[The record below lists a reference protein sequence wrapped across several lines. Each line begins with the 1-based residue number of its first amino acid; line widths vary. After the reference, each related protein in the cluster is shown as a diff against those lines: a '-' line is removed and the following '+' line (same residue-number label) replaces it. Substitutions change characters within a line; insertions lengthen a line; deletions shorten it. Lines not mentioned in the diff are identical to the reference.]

1 MILNNYFYGG
11 VIVYGSYSALMRV
24 IDYWKNIELSKNAY
38 KILSERYFL
47 KTPSGDFLEKSWD
60 DVCRRV
66 ARIIATAELVNN
78 PKMNEKSVAEQLDE
92 VKMWESFFF
101 DFLKSRIFIPNSP
114 TLFNAGMGIRVE
126 LLWKPIEEMTL
137 EDYWEI
143 YKSRN
148 HLHMLSA
155 CFVVPVDDSIDG
167 IFESVKEYA
176 LITKAGGG
184 IGSNFSRLRS
194 KGSFV
199 AGTHGQASGPV
210 SFMHVFNSAVGVVEQ
225 GYRRRGALMGILN
238 IDHPDIEEFI
248 MAKEGNDGEKVLK
261 FFNISVGIPFDK
273 QELLRLYMED
283 GELELKHPKSS
294 TSKKVKVR
302 EIIGKMARNAWKTGD
317 PGLAFL
323 GEMNKY
329 YAMYPEKVIE
339 STNPCGEI
347 GLAPYEACNLGS
359 IDVAKFYEKG
369 TFNWEAFSQATRLAV
384 RFLDNVIDVNVFP
397 LEKITKAVK
406 ESRRIGLGIMGF
418 ADLLYLLDIPYNEH
432 EGRQFAAD
440 LTAFMALHSH
450 DESNKLAQLKGNFPL
465 FENSRYYREDNF
477 APFAMGMSKYD
488 EELKEVFK
496 QSKNGKRNVAV
507 LTIAPTGSISN
518 IADTSSGLEPN
529 FLLAYVRYMNKHDGT
544 REPLFYVNKVLESKL
559 APEILEKIKE
569 RLVESGS
576 LRNIPEV
583 PENIKRIFVTAM
595 DISPMDHLLMQDA
608 FQRYVDNNIS
618 KTINMPNTATEED
631 VLNIYLEAMKLNIR
645 GLTIYRDGSLQ
656 TQVLT
661 SAKKL
666 KTKDAPKVQFFVL
679 DEKHKLRPKP
689 RKETLRSV
697 TRKFKSDTGTT
708 YITVSFDD
716 NGEAVE
722 IFLSNGTEL
731 AEAIGRLSSI
741 ALRAGVSAEEILEQ
755 LRKVKGSYTP
765 NLAQEIKS
773 AVDDFVEL
781 WGETQTEG
789 IDSFLIDGT
798 TKTPEEIEKFVT
810 ANDLHWSEGYY
821 VDADGNL
828 YCPSCLSK
836 NSILKQEGCTSCK
849 KCGWSKCS

>member
-1 MILNNYFYGG
+1 MKQFNAL
-11 VIVYGSYSALMRV
+11 SALVNHWSRV
-24 IDYWKNIELSKNAY
+24 DPSMNAY
-38 KILSERYFL
+38 KILAERYFL
-47 KTPSGDFLEKSWD
+47 KTPEGEFLEKEWS

-66 ARIIATAELVNN
+66 ARVVATAELVNN
-78 PKMNEKSVAEQLDE
+78 PSLQGATDDEKLGT
-92 VKMWESFFF
+92 VKSWEDTFYNFM
-101 DFLKSRIFIPNSP
+101 LSRIFIPNSP
-114 TLFNAGMGIRVE
+114 TLFNAGMGVRHE
-126 LLWKPIEEMTL
+126 LLWKPIDEMNL

-143 YKSRN
+143 YNSRN

-155 CFVVPVDDSIDG
+155 CFVVPIEDSIDN
-167 IFESVKEYA
+167 IFNSVKEYA

-184 IGSNFSRLRS
+184 IGSNFSRLRP

-248 MAKEGNDGEKVLK
+248 TAKEGNDGEKVLK
-261 FFNISVGIPFDK
+261 FFNISVGIPMDR
-273 QELLRLYMED
+273 QELLKLYMED
-283 GELELKHPKSS
+283 GEIELHHPKYAGERR
-294 TSKKVKVR
+294 VKVR
-302 EIIGKMARNAWKTGD
+302 EIINRMARNAWKTGD

-329 YAMYPEKVIE
+329 YAMYPEMKIE

-359 IDVAKFYEKG
+359 VDVAKFYMNGE
-369 TFNWEAFSQATRLAV
+369 FNWEAFAQATRLAV
-384 RFLDNVIDVNVFP
+384 RFLDNIIDVNVFP
-397 LEKITKAVK
+397 LDKITEAVRN
-406 ESRRIGLGIMGF
+406 SRRIGLGIMGF
-418 ADLLYLLDIPYNEH
+418 ADLLYQLDIQYDSP

-440 LTAFMALHSH
+440 MTAFMALHGH
-450 DESNKLAQLKGNFPL
+450 DESNKLAHEKGNFPL
-465 FENSRYYREDNF
+465 FEKSRYAREEDF
-477 APFAMGMSKYD
+477 APFAMGMSRFD
-488 EELKEVFK
+488 EELKQVMKE
-496 QSKNGKRNVAV
+496 SKNGKRNVAV

-529 FLLAYVRYMNKHDGT
+529 FMIAYVRYMNKHDGT
-544 REPLFYVNKVLESKL
+544 KEALFYINKILESKL
-559 APEILEKIKE
+559 EPTVLEKIKDK
-569 RLVESGS
+569 LVEIGS
-576 LRNIPEV
+576 LKNFEEIPENV
-583 PENIKRIFVTAM
+583 RKVFVTAM
-595 DISPMDHLLMQDA
+595 DILPMDHLLMQDA

-618 KTINMPNTATEED
+618 KTINMPNSATEED
-631 VLNIYLEAMKLNIR
+631 VLNIYLEAMKFNIR

-661 SAKKL
+661 STKTL

-689 RKETLRSV
+689 RKDTLRSV
-697 TRKFKSDTGTT
+697 TRKLKAETGTT

-741 ALRAGVSAEEILEQ
+741 ALRAGVSADEILEQ
-755 LRKVKGSYTP
+755 LRKVKGTYTP
-765 NLAQEIKS
+765 TLAKEIKS

-781 WGETQTEG
+781 WGETTSENY
-789 IDSFLIDGT
+789 DTFVIDGT
-798 TKTPEEIEKFVT
+798 VKSAEEIEKFVT
-810 ANDLHWSEGYY
+810 ANGLQWSEGFY
-821 VDADGNL
+821 VDSDGNT

>member
-1 MILNNYFYGG
+1 MKQF
-11 VIVYGSYSALMRV
+11 SALSALVNHWSHVDPSM
-24 IDYWKNIELSKNAY
+24 NAY
-38 KILSERYFL
+38 KILTERYFL
-47 KTPSGDFLEKSWD
+47 KTPEGEFLEKEWS

-66 ARIIATAELVNN
+66 ARVVATAELVNN
-78 PKMNEKSVAEQLDE
+78 PSLQDATDDEKLGT
-92 VKMWESFFF
+92 VKFWEDTFYNFM
-101 DFLKSRIFIPNSP
+101 LSRIFIPNSP
-114 TLFNAGMGIRVE
+114 TLFNAGMGVRHE
-126 LLWKPIEEMTL
+126 LLWKPIDEMNL

-143 YKSRN
+143 YNSRN

-155 CFVVPVDDSIDG
+155 CFVVPIEDSIES
-167 IFESVKEYA
+167 IFNSVKEYA

-184 IGSNFSRLRS
+184 IGSNFSRLRP

-248 MAKEGNDGEKVLK
+248 TAKEGNDGEKVLK
-261 FFNISVGIPFDK
+261 FFNISVGIPMDR
-273 QELLRLYMED
+273 QELLKLYMED
-283 GELELKHPKSS
+283 GEIELHHPKYVGERR
-294 TSKKVKVR
+294 VKVR
-302 EIIGKMARNAWKTGD
+302 EIINRMARNAWKTGD

-329 YAMYPEKVIE
+329 YAMYPEMKIE

-359 IDVAKFYEKG
+359 IDVAKFYMNGE
-369 TFNWEAFSQATRLAV
+369 FNWEAFAQATRLAV
-384 RFLDNVIDVNVFP
+384 RFLDNIIDVNVFP
-397 LEKITKAVK
+397 LDKITEAVRN
-406 ESRRIGLGIMGF
+406 SRRIGLGIMGF
-418 ADLLYLLDIPYNEH
+418 ADLLYQLDIQYDSP

-440 LTAFMALHSH
+440 MTAFMALHGH
-450 DESNKLAQLKGNFPL
+450 DESNKLAHEKGSFPL
-465 FENSRYYREDNF
+465 FEKSRYAREEDF
-477 APFAMGMSKYD
+477 APFAMGMSRFD
-488 EELKEVFK
+488 EELKQVMKE
-496 QSKNGKRNVAV
+496 SKNGKRNVAV

-529 FLLAYVRYMNKHDGT
+529 FLIAYVRYMNKHDGT
-544 REPLFYVNKVLESKL
+544 KEALFYINKILESKL
-559 APEILEKIKE
+559 EPTVLEKIKDK
-569 RLVESGS
+569 LVEIGS
-576 LRNIPEV
+576 VKNFEEIPENV
-583 PENIKRIFVTAM
+583 RKVFVTAM

-618 KTINMPNTATEED
+618 KTINMPNSATEED

-661 SAKKL
+661 STKTL

-689 RKETLRSV
+689 RKDTLRSV
-697 TRKFKSDTGTT
+697 TRKLKTETGTT

-741 ALRAGVSAEEILEQ
+741 ALRAGVSADEILEQ
-755 LRKVKGSYTP
+755 LRKVKGTYTP
-765 NLAQEIKS
+765 TLAKEIKS

-781 WGETQTEG
+781 WGETTSENY
-789 IDSFLIDGT
+789 DTFVIDGT
-798 TKTPEEIEKFVT
+798 VKSAEEIEKFVT
-810 ANDLHWSEGYY
+810 ANGLQWSEGFY
-821 VDADGNL
+821 VDSDGNT

>member
-1 MILNNYFYGG
+1 MYSTLTS
-11 VIVYGSYSALMRV
+11 VIEH
-24 IDYWKNIELSKNAY
+24 WKDVELSKNAY

-47 KTPSGDFLEKSWD
+47 KTPSGEFLEKSWD
-60 DVCRRV
+60 DICRRV
-66 ARIIATAELVNN
+66 ARVIATAELVNN
-78 PKMNEKSVAEQLDE
+78 PELKEKSPFEQLDE
-92 VKMWESFFF
+92 VKFWESTFF

-114 TLFNAGMGIRVE
+114 TLFNAGMGVRHE
-126 LLWKPIEEMTL
+126 LLWKSIDDMTL

-143 YKSRN
+143 YNSRN

-155 CFVVPVDDSIDG
+155 CFVVPVEDSIEG
-167 IFESVKEYA
+167 IFEAVKEYA

-184 IGSNFSRLRS
+184 IGSNFSRLRP

-248 MAKEGNDGEKVLK
+248 TAKEGNDGEKVLK
-261 FFNISVGIPFDK
+261 FFNISVGITMDR
-273 QELLRLYMED
+273 QELLKLYMED
-283 GELELKHPKSS
+283 GEIELKHPKCNG
-294 TSKKVKVR
+294 SKRVKVR
-302 EIIGKMARNAWKTGD
+302 ELINKIAKNAWKTGD

-323 GEMNKY
+323 SEMNKY
-329 YAMYPEKVIE
+329 YAMYPEMTIE

-359 IDVAKFYEKG
+359 IDVAKFYMNGE
-369 TFNWEAFSQATRLAV
+369 FNWEAFAQATRLAV
-384 RFLDNVIDVNVFP
+384 RFLDDVIDVNVFP
-397 LEKITKAVK
+397 LEKIRKAVTD
-406 ESRRIGLGIMGF
+406 SRRIGLGIMGF
-418 ADLLYLLDIPYNEH
+418 ADLLYMMDIPYNSH

-440 LTAFMALHSH
+440 MTAYMAIHGH
-450 DESNKLAQLKGNFPL
+450 DESNKLAQLKGSFPL
-465 FENSRYYREDNF
+465 FEKSRYYREEGF

-488 EELKEVFK
+488 NELKEVFK
-496 QSKNGKRNVAV
+496 ESKKGKRNVAV

-544 REPLFYVNKVLESKL
+544 KEALFYINKVLESKL
-559 APEILEKIKE
+559 DKEILGKVKDKLVEKGSLQDIPEIPEEIKK
-569 RLVESGS
+569 V
-576 LRNIPEV
+576 
-583 PENIKRIFVTAM
+583 FVTAM

-618 KTINMPNTATEED
+618 KTINMPNSATEED

-661 SAKKL
+661 SAKNL

-697 TRKFKSDTGTT
+697 TRKFKAESGTT

-755 LRKVKGSYTP
+755 LKKVKGTYTP
-765 NLAQEIKS
+765 ALAKEIKL

-781 WGETQTEG
+781 WGEKPAEE
-789 IDSFLIDGT
+789 IDTFVIDGT
-798 TKTPEEIEKFVT
+798 IKTAEEIEKFVT
-810 ANDLHWSEGYY
+810 ANGLQWSEGYY
-821 VDADGNL
+821 IDADGNT

-836 NSILKQEGCTSCK
+836 NSIIKQEGCTSCR

>member
-1 MILNNYFYGG
+1 MYSTLTS
-11 VIVYGSYSALMRV
+11 VIEH
-24 IDYWKNIELSKNAY
+24 WKDVELSKNAY

-47 KTPSGDFLEKSWD
+47 KTPSGEFLEKSWD
-60 DVCRRV
+60 DICRRV
-66 ARIIATAELVNN
+66 ARVIATAELVNN
-78 PKMNEKSVAEQLDE
+78 PELKEKSPFEQLDE
-92 VKMWESFFF
+92 VKFWESTFF

-114 TLFNAGMGIRVE
+114 TLFNAGMGVRHE
-126 LLWKPIEEMTL
+126 LLWKSIDDMTL

-143 YKSRN
+143 YNSRN

-155 CFVVPVDDSIDG
+155 CFVVPVEDSIEG
-167 IFESVKEYA
+167 IFEAVKEYA

-184 IGSNFSRLRS
+184 IGSNFSRLRP

-248 MAKEGNDGEKVLK
+248 TAKEGNDGEKVLK
-261 FFNISVGIPFDK
+261 FFNISVGITMDR
-273 QELLRLYMED
+273 QELLKLYMED
-283 GELELKHPKSS
+283 GEIELKHPKCNG
-294 TSKKVKVR
+294 SKRVKVR
-302 EIIGKMARNAWKTGD
+302 ELINKIAKNAWKTGD

-323 GEMNKY
+323 SEMNKY
-329 YAMYPEKVIE
+329 YAMYPEMTIE

-359 IDVAKFYEKG
+359 IDVAKFYMNGE
-369 TFNWEAFSQATRLAV
+369 FYWEAFARATRLAV
-384 RFLDNVIDVNVFP
+384 RFLDDVIDVNVFP
-397 LEKITKAVK
+397 LEKIRKAVTD
-406 ESRRIGLGIMGF
+406 SRRIGLGIMGF
-418 ADLLYLLDIPYNEH
+418 ADLLYMMDIPYNSH

-440 LTAFMALHSH
+440 MTAYMAIHGH
-450 DESNKLAQLKGNFPL
+450 DESNKLAQLKGSFPL
-465 FENSRYYREDNF
+465 FEKSRYYREDEF

-488 EELKEVFK
+488 NELKEVFK
-496 QSKNGKRNVAV
+496 ESKKGKRNVAV

-544 REPLFYVNKVLESKL
+544 KEALFYVNKVLESKL
-559 APEILEKIKE
+559 NKEILERVKDK
-569 RLVESGS
+569 LVERGS
-576 LRNIPEV
+576 LQDIPEI
-583 PENIKRIFVTAM
+583 PEEIKRVFVTAM

-618 KTINMPNTATEED
+618 KTINMPNSATEED
-631 VLNIYLEAMKLNIR
+631 VLNIYLEAIKLNIR

-661 SAKKL
+661 SAKNL

-697 TRKFKSDTGTT
+697 TRKFKAESGTT

-755 LRKVKGSYTP
+755 LKKVKGTYTP
-765 NLAQEIKS
+765 ALAKEIKL

-781 WGETQTEG
+781 WGEKPAEE
-789 IDSFLIDGT
+789 IDTFVIDGT
-798 TKTPEEIEKFVT
+798 IKTAEEIEKFVT
-810 ANDLHWSEGYY
+810 ANGLQWSEGYY
-821 VDADGNL
+821 IDADGNT

-836 NSILKQEGCTSCK
+836 NSIIKQEGCTSCR

>member
-1 MILNNYFYGG
+1 MLNSGRENSMSS
-11 VIVYGSYSALMRV
+11 VYSTLNKF
-24 IDYWKNIELSKNAY
+24 IDYWKNIEPSKNAY

-47 KTPSGDFLEKSWD
+47 KTPSGEYLETKWSD
-60 DVCRRV
+60 ICRRV
-66 ARIIATAELVNN
+66 ARVIATAELVNN
-78 PKMNEKSVAEQLDE
+78 PAIESKSDSEKLDE
-92 VKMWESFFF
+92 VKFWEETFYN
-101 DFLKSRIFIPNSP
+101 FLLSRIFIPNSP
-114 TLFNAGMGIRVE
+114 TLFNAGMGVRHE
-126 LLWKPIEEMTL
+126 LLWKPIEQMTL

-143 YKSRN
+143 YNSRN

-155 CFVVPVDDSIDG
+155 CFVVPVEDSIEG
-167 IFESVKEYA
+167 IFDAVKEYA

-184 IGSNFSRLRS
+184 IGSNFSRLRP

-248 MAKEGNDGEKVLK
+248 TAKEGNDGEKVLK
-261 FFNISVGIPFDK
+261 FFNISVGITMPRE
-273 QELLRLYMED
+273 ELLKLYTED
-283 GELELKHPKSS
+283 GEIELKHPKCN
-294 TSKKVKVR
+294 TTRKVKVR
-302 EIIGKMARNAWKTGD
+302 ELIKKMAKNAWKTGD

-323 GEMNKY
+323 SEMNKY
-329 YAMYPEKVIE
+329 YAMYPEMVIE

-359 IDVAKFYEKG
+359 IDVAKFYLNGK
-369 TFNWEAFSQATRLAV
+369 FDWEAFGEATRLAV

-406 ESRRIGLGIMGF
+406 DSRRIGLGIMGF
-418 ADLLYLLDIPYNEH
+418 ADLLYLLDIPYDSP

-440 LTAFMALHSH
+440 MTAFMAIQGHS
-450 DESNKLAQLKGNFPL
+450 ESNRLAKEKGSFPL
-465 FENSRYYREDNF
+465 FEKSRYYREEGF
-477 APFAMGMSKYD
+477 APFAMGMSKFDD
-488 EELKEVFK
+488 ELRQVLSE
-496 QSKNGKRNVAV
+496 SKYGKRNVAV

-529 FLLAYVRYMNKHDGT
+529 FLLAYVRYMNKHDGGK
-544 REPLFYVNKVLESKL
+544 EALFYVNKVLEQKL
-559 APEILEKIKE
+559 DKEMLERIKD
-569 RLVESGS
+569 RLVEKGS
-576 LRNIPEV
+576 LKDIPEV
-583 PENIKRIFVTAM
+583 PEHIKRVFVTAM

-618 KTINMPNTATEED
+618 KTINMPNSATEED
-631 VLNIYLEAMKLNIR
+631 VLNIYLEALKLNIR

-661 SAKKL
+661 SAKNL

-689 RKETLRSV
+689 RKDTLRSV
-697 TRKFKSDTGTT
+697 TRKFKTESGTT

-755 LRKVKGSYTP
+755 LRKVKGTYTP
-765 NLAQEIKS
+765 ALAKEIKN
-773 AVDDFVEL
+773 AIDDFVEL
-781 WGETQTEG
+781 WGETPAET
-789 IDSFLIDGT
+789 IDTFVIDGT
-798 TKTPEEIEKFVT
+798 AKTAEEIEKFVT
-810 ANDLHWSEGYY
+810 ANGLQWAEGYY
-821 VDADGNL
+821 VDADGNT

-836 NSILKQEGCTSCK
+836 NSIIKQEGCTSCR

>member
-1 MILNNYFYGG
+1 MYE
-11 VIVYGSYSALMRV
+11 SYSSLMRS
-24 IDYWKNIELSKNAY
+24 IDYWKGVEPSRNAY
-38 KILSERYFL
+38 KILTERYFL
-47 KTPSGDFLEKSWD
+47 KTPAGEFLENSWD
-60 DVCRRV
+60 DICRRV
-66 ARIIATAELVNN
+66 ARVIATAELVNN
-78 PKMNEKSVAEQLDE
+78 PIMKEKSPAEQLDE
-92 VKMWESFFF
+92 VKFWENLFF
-101 DFLKSRIFIPNSP
+101 DLLKSRIFIPNSP
-114 TLFNAGMGIRVE
+114 TLFNAGMGVRLE
-126 LLWKPIEEMTL
+126 LLWKPIEEMSL

-143 YKSRN
+143 YNSRN

-155 CFVVPVDDSIDG
+155 CFVVPVDDSIEG

-184 IGSNFSRLRS
+184 IGSNFSRLRP

-248 MAKEGNDGEKVLK
+248 TAKEGNDGEKVLK

-273 QELLRLYMED
+273 QELLKLYMED
-283 GELELKHPKSS
+283 GELELRHPKS
-294 TSKKVKVR
+294 TVTKKVKVR
-302 EIIGKMARNAWKTGD
+302 DLINKMAKNAWKTGD

-329 YAMYPEKVIE
+329 YAMYPEMTIE

-359 IDVAKFYEKG
+359 IDVAKFYENG
-369 TFNWEAFSQATRLAV
+369 TFNWDAFAEATRLAV

-397 LEKITKAVK
+397 LEKITKAVRD
-406 ESRRIGLGIMGF
+406 SRRIGLGIMGF

-440 LTAFMALHSH
+440 LTAFMALHGH
-450 DESNKLAQLKGNFPL
+450 DESNKLAQIKGSFPA
-465 FENSRYYREDNF
+465 FEKSRYYREDNF

-488 EELKEVFK
+488 EELRQVFRD
-496 QSKNGKRNVAV
+496 SKKGKRNVAV

-544 REPLFYVNKVLESKL
+544 KEALFYVNKVLESKL
-559 APEILEKIKE
+559 EPATVEMIKE

-576 LRNIPEV
+576 LKNIPEV
-583 PENIKRIFVTAM
+583 PENIKRVFVTAM

-618 KTINMPNTATEED
+618 KTINMPNSATEED

-661 SAKKL
+661 SAKNL

-697 TRKFKSDTGTT
+697 TRKFKTDTGTT

-755 LRKVKGSYTP
+755 LRKVKGTYTP
-765 NLAQEIKS
+765 NLAKEIKN
-773 AVDDFVEL
+773 AVDDFIEL

-789 IDSFLIDGT
+789 IDSLVIDGT
-798 TKTPEEIEKFVT
+798 VKTPEEIEKFVT
-810 ANDLHWSEGYY
+810 ANDLQWSEGYY
-821 VDADGNL
+821 IDADGNI

>member
-1 MILNNYFYGG
+1 MEELTDLYSLMNYWSH
-11 VIVYGSYSALMRV
+11 V
-24 IDYWKNIELSKNAY
+24 EPSKNAY
-38 KILSERYFL
+38 KILTERYFL
-47 KTPSGDFLEKSWD
+47 KTPAGDFLEKEWS

-66 ARIIATAELVNN
+66 ARVVATAELVNN
-78 PKMNEKSVAEQLDE
+78 PNLENSTGAEKLE
-92 VKMWESFFF
+92 VIKSWEEIFYNFM
-101 DFLKSRIFIPNSP
+101 LSRIFIPNSP
-114 TLFNAGMGIRVE
+114 TLFNAGMGADYA
-126 LLWKPIEEMTL
+126 LLWKPIEDMTL
-137 EDYWEI
+137 EEYQQI
-143 YKSRN
+143 YNSRN

-155 CFVVPVDDSIDG
+155 CFVVPVEDSIEN
-167 IFESVKEYA
+167 IFNAVKEYA

-184 IGSNFSRLRS
+184 IGSNFSKLRP

-248 MAKEGNDGEKVLK
+248 TAKEGNDGEKVLK
-261 FFNISVGIPFDK
+261 FFNISVGIPMDK
-273 QELLRLYMED
+273 EELLRLYMED
-283 GELELKHPKSS
+283 GEIELRHPKYPGE
-294 TSKKVKVR
+294 KRVKIR
-302 EIIGKMARNAWKTGD
+302 SIIDRMAKNAWKTGD

-329 YAMYPEKVIE
+329 YAMYPEMQIE

-359 IDVAKFYEKG
+359 IDVAKFYMSGE
-369 TFNWEAFSQATRLAV
+369 FNWKAFAQASRLAV
-384 RFLDNVIDVNVFP
+384 RFLDNIIDVNVFP
-397 LEKITKAVK
+397 LEKITEAVRN
-406 ESRRIGLGIMGF
+406 SRRIGLGIMGF
-418 ADLLYLLDIPYNEH
+418 ADLLYHLDVPYDSAEA
-432 EGRQFAAD
+432 RQFAAD
-440 LTAFMALHSH
+440 MTAFMALHAH
-450 DESNKLAQLKGNFPL
+450 DESNKLGQEKGNFPL
-465 FENSRYYREDNF
+465 FEKSRYAKEENF
-477 APFAMGMSKYD
+477 APFAMGMSRFDD
-488 EELKEVFK
+488 ELRRVMKE
-496 QSKNGKRNVAV
+496 SKRAKRNVAV

-529 FLLAYVRYMNKHDGT
+529 FLIAYVRYMNKHDGT
-544 REPLFYVNKVLESKL
+544 KEALFYINKILESKL
-559 APEILEKIKE
+559 STEILDKIKDK
-569 RLVESGS
+569 LVEIGALSS
-576 LRNIPEV
+576 FDEV
-583 PENIKRIFVTAM
+583 PEDVKRVFVTAM
-595 DISPMDHLLMQDA
+595 DISPIDHLLMQDA

-656 TQVLT
+656 SQVLT
-661 SAKKL
+661 STKTL
-666 KTKDAPKVQFFVL
+666 RTKDAPKVQFFVL

-689 RKETLRSV
+689 RKDTLRSV
-697 TRKFKSDTGTT
+697 TRKLKTETGTT

-755 LRKVKGSYTP
+755 LRKVKGTYTP
-765 NLAQEIKS
+765 ALAKEIKS
-773 AVDDFVEL
+773 AIDDFVEL
-781 WGETQTEG
+781 WGETSSETF
-789 IDSFLIDGT
+789 DTFVIDGT
-798 TKTPEEIEKFVT
+798 VKTAEEIEKFVT
-810 ANDLHWSEGYY
+810 ANGLQWSEGYY
-821 VDADGNL
+821 VDSDGNT

-836 NSILKQEGCTSCK
+836 NSIVKQEGCTSCR

>member
-1 MILNNYFYGG
+1 MYSTLTS
-11 VIVYGSYSALMRV
+11 VIEH
-24 IDYWKNIELSKNAY
+24 WKDVELSKNAY

-47 KTPSGDFLEKSWD
+47 KTPSGEFLEKSWD
-60 DVCRRV
+60 DICRRV
-66 ARIIATAELVNN
+66 ARVIATAELVNN
-78 PKMNEKSVAEQLDE
+78 PELKEKSPFEQLDE
-92 VKMWESFFF
+92 VKFWESTFF

-114 TLFNAGMGIRVE
+114 TLFNAGMGVRHE
-126 LLWKPIEEMTL
+126 LLWKSIDDMTL

-143 YKSRN
+143 YNSRN

-155 CFVVPVDDSIDG
+155 CFVVPVEDSIEG
-167 IFESVKEYA
+167 IFEAVKEYA

-184 IGSNFSRLRS
+184 IGSNFSRLRP

-248 MAKEGNDGEKVLK
+248 TAKEGNDGEKVLK
-261 FFNISVGIPFDK
+261 FFNISVGITMDR
-273 QELLRLYMED
+273 QELLKLYMED
-283 GELELKHPKSS
+283 GEIELKHPKCNG
-294 TSKKVKVR
+294 SKRVKVR
-302 EIIGKMARNAWKTGD
+302 ELINKIAKNAWKTGD

-323 GEMNKY
+323 SEMNKY
-329 YAMYPEKVIE
+329 YAMYPEMTIE

-359 IDVAKFYEKG
+359 IDVAKFYMNGE
-369 TFNWEAFSQATRLAV
+369 FNWEAFAQATRLAV
-384 RFLDNVIDVNVFP
+384 RFLDDVIDVNVFP
-397 LEKITKAVK
+397 LEKIRKAVTD
-406 ESRRIGLGIMGF
+406 SRRIGLGIMGF
-418 ADLLYLLDIPYNEH
+418 ADLLYMMDIPYNSH

-440 LTAFMALHSH
+440 MTAYMAMHGH
-450 DESNKLAQLKGNFPL
+450 DESNKLAQLKGSFPL
-465 FENSRYYREDNF
+465 FEKSRYYREEGF

-488 EELKEVFK
+488 DELKEIFK
-496 QSKNGKRNVAV
+496 ESKKGKRNVAV

-544 REPLFYVNKVLESKL
+544 KEALFYINKVLESKL
-559 APEILEKIKE
+559 DKEILGKVKDKLVEKGSLQDIPEIPEEIKK
-569 RLVESGS
+569 V
-576 LRNIPEV
+576 
-583 PENIKRIFVTAM
+583 FVTAM

-618 KTINMPNTATEED
+618 KTINMPNSATEED

-661 SAKKL
+661 SAKNL

-697 TRKFKSDTGTT
+697 TRKFKAESGTT

-755 LRKVKGSYTP
+755 LKKVKGTYTP
-765 NLAQEIKS
+765 ALAKEIKL

-781 WGETQTEG
+781 WGEKPAEE
-789 IDSFLIDGT
+789 IDTFVIDGT
-798 TKTPEEIEKFVT
+798 IKTAEEIEKFVT
-810 ANDLHWSEGYY
+810 ANGLQWSEGYY
-821 VDADGNL
+821 IDADGNT

-836 NSILKQEGCTSCK
+836 NSIIKQEGCTSCR

>member
-1 MILNNYFYGG
+1 M
-11 VIVYGSYSALMRV
+11 
-24 IDYWKNIELSKNAY
+24 NAY
-38 KILSERYFL
+38 KILAERYFL
-47 KTPSGDFLEKSWD
+47 KTPEGEFLEKEWS

-66 ARIIATAELVNN
+66 ARVVATAELVNN
-78 PKMNEKSVAEQLDE
+78 PSLQGATDDEKLGT
-92 VKMWESFFF
+92 VKSWEDTFYNFM
-101 DFLKSRIFIPNSP
+101 LSRIFIPNSP
-114 TLFNAGMGIRVE
+114 TLFNAGMGVRHE
-126 LLWKPIEEMTL
+126 LLWKPIDEMNL

-143 YKSRN
+143 YNSRN

-155 CFVVPVDDSIDG
+155 CFVVPIEDSIDN
-167 IFESVKEYA
+167 IFNSVKEYA

-184 IGSNFSRLRS
+184 IGSNFSRLRP

-248 MAKEGNDGEKVLK
+248 TAKEGNDGEKVLK
-261 FFNISVGIPFDK
+261 FFNISVGIPMDR
-273 QELLRLYMED
+273 QELLKLYMED
-283 GELELKHPKSS
+283 GEIELHHPKYAGERR
-294 TSKKVKVR
+294 VKVR
-302 EIIGKMARNAWKTGD
+302 EIINRMARNAWKTGD

-329 YAMYPEKVIE
+329 YAMYPEMKIE

-359 IDVAKFYEKG
+359 VDVAKFYMNGE
-369 TFNWEAFSQATRLAV
+369 FNWEAFAQATRLAV
-384 RFLDNVIDVNVFP
+384 RFLDNIIDVNVFP
-397 LEKITKAVK
+397 LDKITEAVRN
-406 ESRRIGLGIMGF
+406 SRRIGLGIMGF
-418 ADLLYLLDIPYNEH
+418 ADLLYQLDIQYDSP

-440 LTAFMALHSH
+440 MTAFMALHGH
-450 DESNKLAQLKGNFPL
+450 DESNKLAHEKGNFPL
-465 FENSRYYREDNF
+465 FEKSRYAREEDF
-477 APFAMGMSKYD
+477 APFAMGMSRFD
-488 EELKEVFK
+488 EELKQVMKE
-496 QSKNGKRNVAV
+496 SKNGKRNVAV

-529 FLLAYVRYMNKHDGT
+529 FMIAYVRYMNKHDGT
-544 REPLFYVNKVLESKL
+544 KEALFYINKILESKL
-559 APEILEKIKE
+559 EPTVLEKIKDK
-569 RLVESGS
+569 LVEIGS
-576 LRNIPEV
+576 LKNFEEIPENV
-583 PENIKRIFVTAM
+583 RKVFVTAM
-595 DISPMDHLLMQDA
+595 DILPMDHLLMQDA

-618 KTINMPNTATEED
+618 KTINMPNSATEED
-631 VLNIYLEAMKLNIR
+631 VLNIYLEAMKFNIR

-661 SAKKL
+661 STKTL

-689 RKETLRSV
+689 RKDTLRSV
-697 TRKFKSDTGTT
+697 TRKLKAETGTT

-741 ALRAGVSAEEILEQ
+741 ALRAGVSADEILEQ
-755 LRKVKGSYTP
+755 LRKVKGTYTP
-765 NLAQEIKS
+765 TLAKEIKS

-781 WGETQTEG
+781 WGETTSENY
-789 IDSFLIDGT
+789 DTFVIDGT
-798 TKTPEEIEKFVT
+798 VKSAEEIEKFVT
-810 ANDLHWSEGYY
+810 ANGLQWSEGFY
-821 VDADGNL
+821 VDSDGNT

>member
-1 MILNNYFYGG
+1 M
-11 VIVYGSYSALMRV
+11 
-24 IDYWKNIELSKNAY
+24 NAY
-38 KILSERYFL
+38 KILTERYFL
-47 KTPSGDFLEKSWD
+47 KTPEGEFLEKEWS

-66 ARIIATAELVNN
+66 ARVVATAELVNN
-78 PKMNEKSVAEQLDE
+78 PSLQDATDDEKLGT
-92 VKMWESFFF
+92 VKSWEDTFYNFM
-101 DFLKSRIFIPNSP
+101 LSRIFIPNSP
-114 TLFNAGMGIRVE
+114 TLFNAGMGVRHE
-126 LLWKPIEEMTL
+126 LLWKPIDEMNL

-143 YKSRN
+143 YNSRN

-155 CFVVPVDDSIDG
+155 CFVVPIEDSIES
-167 IFESVKEYA
+167 IFNSVKEYA

-184 IGSNFSRLRS
+184 IGSNFSRLRP

-248 MAKEGNDGEKVLK
+248 TAKEGNDGEKVLK
-261 FFNISVGIPFDK
+261 FFNISVGIPMDR
-273 QELLRLYMED
+273 QELLKLYMED
-283 GELELKHPKSS
+283 GEIELHHPKYVGERR
-294 TSKKVKVR
+294 VKVR
-302 EIIGKMARNAWKTGD
+302 EIINRMARNAWKTGD

-329 YAMYPEKVIE
+329 YAMYPEMKIE

-359 IDVAKFYEKG
+359 IDVAKFYMNGE
-369 TFNWEAFSQATRLAV
+369 FNWEAFAQATRLAV
-384 RFLDNVIDVNVFP
+384 RFLDNIIDVSVFP
-397 LEKITKAVK
+397 LDKITEAVRN
-406 ESRRIGLGIMGF
+406 SRRIGLGIMGF
-418 ADLLYLLDIPYNEH
+418 ADLLYQLDIQYDSP

-440 LTAFMALHSH
+440 MTAFMALHGH
-450 DESNKLAQLKGNFPL
+450 DESNKLAHEKGSFPL
-465 FENSRYYREDNF
+465 FEKSRYAREEDF
-477 APFAMGMSKYD
+477 APFAMGMSRFD
-488 EELKEVFK
+488 EELKQVMKE
-496 QSKNGKRNVAV
+496 SKNGKRNVAV

-529 FLLAYVRYMNKHDGT
+529 FLIAYVRYMNKHDGT
-544 REPLFYVNKVLESKL
+544 KEALFYINKILESKL
-559 APEILEKIKE
+559 EPTVLEKIKDK
-569 RLVESGS
+569 LVEIGS
-576 LRNIPEV
+576 VKNFEEIPENV
-583 PENIKRIFVTAM
+583 RKVFVTAM

-618 KTINMPNTATEED
+618 KTINMSNSATEED

-661 SAKKL
+661 STKTL

-689 RKETLRSV
+689 RKDTLRSV
-697 TRKFKSDTGTT
+697 TRKLKTETGTT

-741 ALRAGVSAEEILEQ
+741 ALRAGVSADEILEQ
-755 LRKVKGSYTP
+755 LRKVKGTYTP
-765 NLAQEIKS
+765 TLAKEIKS

-781 WGETQTEG
+781 WGETTSENY
-789 IDSFLIDGT
+789 DTFVIDGT
-798 TKTPEEIEKFVT
+798 VKSAEEIEKFVT
-810 ANDLHWSEGYY
+810 ANGLQWSEGFY
-821 VDADGNL
+821 VDSDGNT